1 METVGLHTTNCMEY
15 ADLYKSLKH
24 AHVSLVVL
32 SYVLFVFRGWLAVSG
47 TYRPSK
53 VMSIFVHGVDTL
65 LLVFGVSLA
74 VLLQLNPLV
83 TPWLMVKL
91 IALVGYVLI
100 AAIWVRRGKTKTA
113 RLAGWIFAQ
122 VVFLYIV
129 LVAITK
135 NPWVVS

>member
-1 METVGLHTTNCMEY
+1 MEY

-24 AHVSLVVL
+24 AHITFVVL

-47 TYRPSK
+47 TYRPGK
-53 VMSIFVHGVDTL
+53 VTSILVHGVDTL
-65 LLVFGVSLA
+65 LLLLGISLA
-74 VLLQLNPLV
+74 VLLQINPFA
-83 TPWLMVKL
+83 TPWLMAKL

-100 AAIWVRRGKTKTA
+100 AAIWVRRGKTKKV
-113 RLAGWIFAQ
+113 RLAAWIFAQ

-135 NPWVVS
+135 SPLLVA

>member
-1 METVGLHTTNCMEY
+1 MEY

-32 SYVLFVFRGWLAVSG
+32 SYVLFVYRGWLAVGG
-47 TYRPSK
+47 TYRPGK
-53 VMSIFVHGVDTL
+53 VMSIFIHGVDTL

-83 TPWLMVKL
+83 TPWLMAKL
-91 IALVGYVLI
+91 LALVGYVLI
-100 AAIWVRRGKTKTA
+100 AAIWVSRGKTQKA
-113 RLAGWIFAQ
+113 RLVGWIFAQ
-122 VVFLYIV
+122 MVFLYIV

-135 NPWVVS
+135 NPLLVFA